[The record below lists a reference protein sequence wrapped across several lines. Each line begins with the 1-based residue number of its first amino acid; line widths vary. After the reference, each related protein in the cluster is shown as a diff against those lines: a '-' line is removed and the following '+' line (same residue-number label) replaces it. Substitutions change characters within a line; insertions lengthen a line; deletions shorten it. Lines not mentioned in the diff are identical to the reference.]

1 MWTLQPLLTTDRP
14 GATLEAMKRFDIAEW
29 KAKREQE
36 GEILLTTEQVAE
48 MRGMTPKAVSRER
61 QSGRGPKY
69 LRYRNTR
76 VRYRLDDVTA
86 FIEQAEGAYEEV
98 DDLISAP
105 AVAVK
110 SHDKEVRNTAPA
122 AVLDAYGHA
131 EGF

>member
-1 MWTLQPLLTTDRP
+1 MESR
-14 GATLEAMKRFDIAEW
+14 
-29 KAKREQE
+29 REQE

-86 FIEQAEGAYEEV
+86 FIEQAEGRTRKSTRRRSRSPDTEMSRGTRR
-98 DDLISAP
+98 SA
-105 AVAVK
+105 
-110 SHDKEVRNTAPA
+110 RR
-122 AVLDAYGHA
+122 
-131 EGF
+131 

>member
-76 VRYRLDDVTA
+76 VRYRLDDVTP

-98 DDLISAP
+98 DPGA
-105 AVAVK
+105 
-110 SHDKEVRNTAPA
+110 
-122 AVLDAYGHA
+122 
-131 EGF
+131 